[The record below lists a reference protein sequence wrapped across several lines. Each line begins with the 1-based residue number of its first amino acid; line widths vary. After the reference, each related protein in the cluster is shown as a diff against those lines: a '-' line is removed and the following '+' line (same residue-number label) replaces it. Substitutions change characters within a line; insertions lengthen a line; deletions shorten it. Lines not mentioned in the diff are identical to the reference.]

1 MLIIKQNALM
11 ELTKIYEESIKNY
24 KESKQYKN
32 QQEVI
37 AKQFYNNFKT
47 PQHN

>member
-11 ELTKIYEESIKNY
+11 ELTKIYEESITNY
-24 KESKQYKN
+24 KESKQYKK

-37 AKQFYNNFKT
+37 AKQFHNNFKT
-47 PQHN
+47 LQHN